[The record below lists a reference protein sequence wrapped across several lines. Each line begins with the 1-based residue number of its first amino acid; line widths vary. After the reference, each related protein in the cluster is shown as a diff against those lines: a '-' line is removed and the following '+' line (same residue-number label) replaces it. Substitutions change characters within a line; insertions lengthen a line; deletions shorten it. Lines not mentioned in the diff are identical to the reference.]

1 MVYLAWRTLPSG
13 GIGLKYFVFLK
24 GVNVG
29 STTKVDMKAVQA
41 ALEAKG
47 IEAATFLNSGNVM
60 VDGIR
65 SAGDAEKAV
74 REAVLEVSG
83 LEVAAIVRTP
93 SQVKASLAESP
104 FSGRS
109 YDQSHALIY
118 FGERRFDVDNA
129 KSLGQIKGSVE
140 EYQCEKDALHV
151 HYPDGIGRSKFTT
164 SWIDKAFGLKT
175 TGRNL
180 ETLRRMMERF
190 G

>member
-1 MVYLAWRTLPSG
+1 MAV
-13 GIGLKYFVFLK
+13 KYFVFLK

-29 STTKVDMKAVQA
+29 STTKVDMKALQA

-47 IEAATFLNSGNVM
+47 IEAATFLNSGNV
-60 VDGIR
+60 VLDGIR
-65 SAGDAEKAV
+65 SAGDAERVV
-74 REAVLEVSG
+74 REAVQEISG
-83 LEVAAIVRTP
+83 LDVPSMVRTP
-93 SQVKASLAESP
+93 SQVKASLAETP

-109 YDQSHALIY
+109 YDQSHVLIY
-118 FGERRFDVDNA
+118 FGERRFAVE
-129 KSLGQIKGSVE
+129 KSSTLGRLKGSVE

-164 SWIDKAFGLKT
+164 AWIDKCMEIKT

-180 ETLRRMMERF
+180 ETLRRLLEKF

>member
-1 MVYLAWRTLPSG
+1 M
-13 GIGLKYFVFLK
+13 KYFVFLK

-29 STTKVDMKAVQA
+29 STTKVDMKALQA
-41 ALEAKG
+41 ALVAKG
-47 IEAATFLNSGNVM
+47 VETATFLNSGNVV

-65 SAGDAEKAV
+65 SAGDAEKVV
-74 REAVLEVSG
+74 RETVREVSELEVVS
-83 LEVAAIVRTP
+83 IVRTP
-93 SQVKASLAESP
+93 SQVKASLSESP
-104 FSGRS
+104 FTGSS

-164 SWIDKAFGLKT
+164 GWIDKAFGLRT

-180 ETLRRMMERF
+180 ETLRRLLEKH